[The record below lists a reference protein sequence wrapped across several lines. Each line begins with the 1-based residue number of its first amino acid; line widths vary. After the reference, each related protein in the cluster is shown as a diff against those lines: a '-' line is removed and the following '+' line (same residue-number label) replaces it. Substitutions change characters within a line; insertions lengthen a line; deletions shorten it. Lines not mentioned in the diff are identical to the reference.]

1 MARSLTR
8 PLGKKVRAG
17 KTTFASLLAGG
28 DRRSLGRASDAVAL
42 VLQDP
47 ARLAEL
53 VHCLWSDEAVVRMRA
68 ADAVEKVS
76 RERPE
81 LLHAFKAELLGLAG
95 ESRQQEVLWHLAQII
110 PRLRLTRTERQRGIA
125 QLKEYMQDGSAIL
138 RTLAL
143 QSLGDMAGDDPALRE
158 EVINLIEEALH
169 SGTAAMKARARK
181 LLVQLGA

>member
-1 MARSLTR
+1 VAPSLTR
-8 PLGKKVRAG
+8 PLTKQVRAA
-17 KTTFASLLAGG
+17 KKNFAALLAGG
-28 DRRSLGRASDAVAL
+28 DRRSLGRASDVVAL

-47 ARLAEL
+47 SRFAEL
-53 VHCLWSDEAVVRMRA
+53 VHCLWSDDAVVRMRA

-76 RERPE
+76 RQKPA

-110 PRLRLTRTERQRGIA
+110 SRLRLTRAERQRGIA
-125 QLKEYMQDGSAIL
+125 QLKEYLQDRSAIL

-143 QSLGDMAGDDPALRE
+143 QSLADMAADDPALRE
-158 EVINLIEEALH
+158 EVIGLVEEALR

-181 LLVQLGA
+181 LLVQFSA